1 MNGQPRPESEVSVL
15 DLNTLLPPVGSS
27 LHLNASLCPAVL
39 PASETPPYPSRLSSK
54 VTFFKKPSA
63 TSQRVRNFIRKDISI
78 KGYFIV
84 LKSYPPSISLGRAG
98 TLSQQPLSS
107 CRLAQRRC
115 AKAKGW
121 PRKLQEGLPWW
132 STGLDSVLS
141 MQGTQVQP
149 LAGELRSHMPCGA
162 AKKFENK

>member
-1 MNGQPRPESEVSVL
+1 MKSLSRPDTQQARVICCHSVS
-15 DLNTLLPPVGSS
+15 
-27 LHLNASLCPAVL
+27 HAVL
-39 PASETPPYPSRLSSK
+39 RGKAGLALFSPCWVLYT
-54 VTFFKKPSA
+54 
-63 TSQRVRNFIRKDISI
+63 QRVRNFIRKDISI

-149 LAGELRSHMPCGA
+149 LAGELRSHMSLPSLERKIRSQTHA
-162 AKKFENK
+162 

>member
-1 MNGQPRPESEVSVL
+1 MNGQPRPESKVSVL

-63 TSQRVRNFIRKDISI
+63 TSQRVRNFILKDISI